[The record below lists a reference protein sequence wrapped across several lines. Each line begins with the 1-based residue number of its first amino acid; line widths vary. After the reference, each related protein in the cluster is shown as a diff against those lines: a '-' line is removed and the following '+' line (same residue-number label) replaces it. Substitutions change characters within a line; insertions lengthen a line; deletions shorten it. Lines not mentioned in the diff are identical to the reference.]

1 MSYQYD
7 NGSGGYDPGPKKT
20 KAIISLVCGIL
31 SLVFAWFGYST
42 LLGIV
47 LGIVAIVTGS
57 SARKELPREQAGMA
71 TAGMITGI
79 IGLILCAL
87 MFVAC
92 VACVGLLGAAGA
104 FSY

>member
-1 MSYQYD
+1 MSYE
-7 NGSGGYDPGPKKT
+7 NEPGGYNSGPNRT
-20 KAIISLVCGIL
+20 KAIVSLVCGIL

-42 LLGIV
+42 ILGIV
-47 LGIVAIVTGS
+47 LGIVAVVTGS

-92 VACVGLLGAAGA
+92 VACVGLLGAANA
-104 FSY
+104 FY